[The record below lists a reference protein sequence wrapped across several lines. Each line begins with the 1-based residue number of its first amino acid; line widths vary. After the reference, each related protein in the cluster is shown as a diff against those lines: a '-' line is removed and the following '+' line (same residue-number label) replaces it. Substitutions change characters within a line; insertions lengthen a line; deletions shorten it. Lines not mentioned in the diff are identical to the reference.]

1 MAHRLK
7 QQIIFIKVIQANPPH
22 TLMKG
27 LLKAREYI
35 HHTIKLVNRGI
46 STNTNIGEMVNGDI
60 DIKIFLITSTS
71 LA

>member
-1 MAHRLK
+1 MAHRFN
-7 QQIIFIKVIQANPPH
+7 QQIIFIKVIQAKLPH

-35 HHTIKLVNRGI
+35 HRLIKMVNRGI

-60 DIKIFLITSTS
+60 DIKIFLVTSTS
-71 LA
+71 LV